1 MIDSVHDIVDFINY
15 IVEAPVTKKPA
26 AKQTDRTP
34 TARPGSADGLQADVA
49 AVRRFNRFYTR
60 QIGLIE
66 PKHLHT
72 SVSLPEAR
80 IIYELAQRQPLSPK
94 TLTEEL
100 GIDPGQMS
108 RTLQGLQQRQLIAR
122 KPSEHDGRQIE
133 ITLTAKGRA
142 TFADLDK
149 RTQDFVS
156 AFLQELPPGSR
167 SSVVKAM
174 DSIERAFRSDGAT
187 RAPIVLRTHRAG
199 DIGWI
204 VARHSVLYTEE
215 FGWSIDF
222 EALVA
227 EVAAQFIRTFD
238 PARERCWIAEIDGQP
253 AGSVMLVKG
262 SKSVAKLRLLLVEPS
277 ARGTG
282 VGKALV
288 GECLRFA
295 RQAGYKSVTLWTQ
308 SILIPARQIYKD
320 AGFRLVETKPHHS
333 FGADLVGETWTLDL

>member
-1 MIDSVHDIVDFINY
+1 M
-15 IVEAPVTKKPA
+15 
-26 AKQTDRTP
+26 AKQQATRT
-34 TARPGSADGLQADVA
+34 RGEQDLDGLQADVA

-80 IIYELAQRQPLSPK
+80 ILYELAHRQPLSPK
-94 TLTEEL
+94 TLADDL
-100 GIDPGQMS
+100 GIDPGQLS
-108 RTLQGLQQRQLIAR
+108 RMLQSLQQRQLLSR
-122 KPSEHDGRQIE
+122 KPSTFDRRQVE
-133 ITLTAKGRA
+133 IALSAKGRA

-149 RTQDFVS
+149 RTQEFVTT
-156 AFLQELPPGSR
+156 FLQGLAPERRGR
-167 SSVVKAM
+167 VVRAM
-174 DSIERAFRSDGAT
+174 DNIERALKTNEALKS
-187 RAPIVLRTHRAG
+187 PIVLRTHRAG
-199 DIGWI
+199 DVGWI
-204 VARHSVLYTEE
+204 ISRHGALYAEE

-227 EVAAQFIRTFD
+227 EIAAQFVKTYD
-238 PARERCWIAEIDGQP
+238 PERERCWIAEIDGER
-253 AGSVMLVKG
+253 AGTVTLVKG
-262 SKSVAKLRLLLVEPS
+262 TKTTAKLRLLLVEPS

-308 SILIPARQIYKD
+308 SILIPARRIYQD

-333 FGADLVGETWTLDL
+333 FGADLVGETWTLAL

>member
-1 MIDSVHDIVDFINY
+1 MT
-15 IVEAPVTKKPA
+15 TKDAARKPA
-26 AKQTDRTP
+26 DGKTDT
-34 TARPGSADGLQADVA
+34 DGLQADVA

-108 RTLQGLQQRQLIAR
+108 RTLQGLQQRQLISR
-122 KPSEHDGRQIE
+122 KPSSQDGRQIE
-133 ITLTAKGRA
+133 IALTAKGRA

-156 AFLQELPPGSR
+156 AFLKGLPPGNR
-167 SSVVKAM
+167 SGVVKAM
-174 DSIERAFRSDGAT
+174 EAIERAFRSDGVVK
-187 RAPIVLRTHRAG
+187 APIVLRTHRAG

-204 VARHSVLYTEE
+204 VARHGALYTEE
-215 FGWSIDF
+215 FGWTIDF

-227 EVAAQFIRTFD
+227 EIAAQFIKTYD
-238 PARERCWIAEIDGQP
+238 PLRERCWIAEIGGQP

-277 ARGTG
+277 ARGAG

-308 SILIPARQIYKD
+308 SILLPARKIYKD